1 MGYPTM
7 CRIFGSLSP
16 LIQPIVI
23 AIIIAF
29 AMSESLAATRSGNQD
44 LFEDVIKQFDCD
56 RILES
61 RNAES
66 TGRKNVWAVFNR
78 LCIKESKNR
87 AYFFKIGRASCRE

>member
-1 MGYPTM
+1 LPNPQPRPARSGIQQ
-7 CRIFGSLSP
+7 CVESWKLVP

-23 AIIIAF
+23 AVIMAV

-61 RNAES
+61 GNGKQWS
-66 TGRKNVWAVFNR
+66 
-78 LCIKESKNR
+78 KECLGG
-87 AYFFKIGRASCRE
+87 F